1 MIRTVKACR
10 YKVIYVEQYT
20 EMGLLNLKRN
30 LGLRERSK
38 VVVYT
43 YRMCSAVKAQ
53 GFFQLDLEVRTS
65 DSR

>member
-1 MIRTVKACR
+1 
-10 YKVIYVEQYT
+10 
-20 EMGLLNLKRN
+20 MGLLNLKRN
-30 LGLRERSK
+30 LGLREGSK